1 MVALVQQPAPGA
13 TEIAL
18 EQALAERLGL
28 EVGDT
33 VRLGAAPDSLP
44 RLAVVAAIYEP
55 RPDPAELSRQG
66 RRMRMHLPDLAA
78 LLDAPDRVDRFGI
91 GLVPGVNADSAAAV
105 GWPEV
110 TRRSEICTT
119 FGASIP
125 AARLLRD
132 IDASARAASAVR
144 RFMPRLRDARRAAS
158 RSTRS
163 SGRRRRARTPGCD

>member
-105 GWPEV
+105 LN
-110 TRRSEICTT
+110 RRGSDTAPT
-119 FGASIP
+119 
-125 AARLLRD
+125 
-132 IDASARAASAVR
+132 SAREAFALLTRAVADYAGLDYKVLASGGRVLAPGEETAAQE
-144 RFMPRLRDARRAAS
+144 ARA
-158 RSTRS
+158 
-163 SGRRRRARTPGCD
+163 